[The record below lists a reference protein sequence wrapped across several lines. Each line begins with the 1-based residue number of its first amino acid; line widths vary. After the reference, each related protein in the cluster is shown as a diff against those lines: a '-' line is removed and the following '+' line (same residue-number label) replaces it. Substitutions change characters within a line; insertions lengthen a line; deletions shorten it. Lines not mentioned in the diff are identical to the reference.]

1 MDNRS
6 VKENI
11 SRIRRSKGLSQEQ
24 MAEEMGISRTAYR
37 NIESGSTR
45 LISDSLGKISSIL
58 GITPEE
64 LLLGYVPAKGDSQE
78 LNEVKVRYGER
89 IQRIES
95 DHADEIK
102 RLQEHIGILDKLISS
117 LQETLRTKDEVIM
130 MLRKSIPG
138 NMQ

>member
-1 MDNRS
+1 M
-6 VKENI
+6 
-11 SRIRRSKGLSQEQ
+11 
-24 MAEEMGISRTAYR
+24 
-37 NIESGSTR
+37 
-45 LISDSLGKISSIL
+45 
-58 GITPEE
+58 
-64 LLLGYVPAKGDSQE
+64 LLGYVPAKGDSQE